1 MTARTASFN
10 ISDWTTAMRIPFATV
25 AVVPFGVGI
34 LLALFNG
41 AYISWTASISGI
53 IAVFPICTG
62 CHLIGEVSD
71 KAEDAITLE
80 TGRTKFSGGTLS
92 VVQGRLDGKNVMR
105 TAIVCFALSAA
116 LGGLI
121 FYIHRS
127 FWLIGLGT
135 FGAAAA
141 IFYSL
146 PPVRLARQ
154 GVGELVIGVCYGWL
168 TIVTGYACASGSMP
182 PDSFFWCW
190 PVALTV
196 FNIILINEFPDFIPD
211 STTGKKNLVVR
222 MGMEKCQWIYASAS
236 ILTGISLFCIWLRYR
251 PFETAFFVTALPGI
265 LLSIAL
271 AYLVAV
277 KKVWKS
283 NSTIEP
289 VCALTIVLNH
299 ISSITIALLVRW

>member
-1 MTARTASFN
+1 MTARIGTSI
-10 ISDWTTAMRIPFATV
+10 ISDWFTAMRIPFATV

-41 AYISWTASISGI
+41 APVSWPASISGI
-53 IAVFPICTG
+53 AAVLLICTG
-62 CHLIGEVSD
+62 CHLFGEVAD
-71 KAEDAITLE
+71 QAEDAKTLD

-92 VVQGRLDGKNVMR
+92 VVQGRLNEKSVMK
-105 TAIVCFALSAA
+105 TAIACFVISAL

-127 FWLIGLGT
+127 FWIIGLGV
-135 FGAAAA
+135 FGATVAM
-141 IFYSL
+141 FYSL
-146 PPVRLARQ
+146 PPVRLAKH
-154 GVGELVIGVCYGWL
+154 GIGELFIGICYGWL
-168 TIVTGYACASGSMP
+168 TIVTGYASASGSMP
-182 PDSFFWCW
+182 PDSFIWCW

-196 FNIILINEFPDFIPD
+196 FNIILINEFPDYIPD
-211 STTGKKNLVVR
+211 SMTGKKNIVVR
-222 MGMEKCQWIYASAS
+222 IGMEKSQWIYTSAS
-236 ILTGISLFCIWLRYR
+236 ILTGISIFGIWFRYR
-251 PFETAFFVTALPGI
+251 PFEFAFLAVALPGI
-265 LLSIAL
+265 LLSLAL

-277 KKVWKS
+277 KKLWKS